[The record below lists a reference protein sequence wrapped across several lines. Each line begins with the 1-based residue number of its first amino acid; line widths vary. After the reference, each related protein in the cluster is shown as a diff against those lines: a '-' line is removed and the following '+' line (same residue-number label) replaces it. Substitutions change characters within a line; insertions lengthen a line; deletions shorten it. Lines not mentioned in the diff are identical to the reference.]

1 MGRKPLLIIMPIETK
16 ILNAKD
22 FTTGEKFLTKNIS
35 EDVSIQGDLTIG
47 SAENQKQLFLNGE
60 DITLLSTKVESVDQ
74 AVIDANNAK
83 LNAEA
88 AEDSSL
94 DAAYSSAEGANLSAD
109 GASSASGFAEEAR
122 TNARTEGTAAAKDYC
137 AAYNVMVTEAEYQG
151 LVERG
156 EVEPDK
162 FYHFYVSTDTSTNS

>member
-35 EDVSIQGDLTIG
+35 EDVSIQGDLAIG

-109 GASSASGFAEEAR
+109 GASSAAGFAEDAR
-122 TNARTEGTAAAKDYC
+122 TNGADAAKDYC
-137 AAYNVMVTEAEYQG
+137 AAYNVMVTEAEYQN
-151 LVERG
+151 LVDEG
-156 EVEPDK
+156 KVEPDK